1 VLAVAHRG
9 RSPYPPGVAATIVA
23 AGRVAHLA
31 PTPVLAVAGLP
42 PALPGLV
49 RACMAKS
56 PDDRPKSAAVALA
69 LWGLLG
75 PARHAFPVP
84 SRNGPGPL
92 HGRGA

>member
-1 VLAVAHRG
+1 MYTLGVLLYELLTG
-9 RSPYPPGVAATIVA
+9 RSPYPPKVAAMIVA

-31 PTPVLAVAGLP
+31 PTPVLAVPGLP

-69 LWGLLG
+69 LWNLL
-75 PARHAFPVP
+75 PLVARI
-84 SRNGPGPL
+84 
-92 HGRGA
+92 